1 MPIQRVKPKFSDVR
15 NVSIAAST
23 MPAGTVI
30 QTVVQQEDGAT
41 SFTAS
46 GTNDLILLASNAAD
60 STSHLSVSI
69 TPTSASSKILLS
81 ASVFFEGSNHAHQH
95 IWTFHRDS
103 TKLTAPTAGSRRSGL
118 VMPGVGY
125 YAADNDSTPEAVNM
139 LYYDSPNST
148 SAITYAVSFQC
159 SNSNAIVYLNRTKTD
174 SNSVGYERGVS
185 IITAQ
190 EIKV

>member
-1 MPIQRVKPKFSDVR
+1 MPIQRAKPKFSDVR

-30 QTVVQQEDGAT
+30 QTVVQQEDGTT

-46 GTNDLILLASNAAD
+46 GTSDLILLASNAAD

-69 TPTSASSKILLS
+69 TPTSTSSKILLS
-81 ASVFFEGSNHAHQH
+81 ASVFFEGNNNPHSH
-95 IWTFHRDS
+95 IWSFHRDS
-103 TKLTAPTAGSRRSGL
+103 TKLGAPIEGSRRSGL

-125 YAADNDSTPEAVNM
+125 YAADNDSTAEAVNM

-159 SNSNAIVYLNRTKTD
+159 GSSNAIVYLNRTKTD
-174 SNSVGYERGVS
+174 GNSAGYERGIS

>member
-23 MPAGTVI
+23 MPAGTII
-30 QTVVQQEDGAT
+30 QTVVQQEDGTT

-81 ASVFFEGSNHAHQH
+81 ASVFFEGNNHPHQH
-95 IWTFHRDS
+95 IF
-103 TKLTAPTAGSRRSGL
+103 
-118 VMPGVGY
+118 
-125 YAADNDSTPEAVNM
+125 PE
-139 LYYDSPNST
+139 
-148 SAITYAVSFQC
+148 
-159 SNSNAIVYLNRTKTD
+159 
-174 SNSVGYERGVS
+174 
-185 IITAQ
+185 
-190 EIKV
+190 

>member
-1 MPIQRVKPKFSDVR
+1 MPIQRARPKFIHVKG
-15 NVSIAAST
+15 SILKSR
-23 MPAGTVI
+23 MPGGSVI

-81 ASVFFEGSNHAHQH
+81 ASVFFEGNNHPHQH
-95 IWTFHRDS
+95 IWAFHRDS

-125 YAADNDSTPEAVNM
+125 YAADNESTAEAVNM

-159 SNSNAIVYLNRTKTD
+159 SQSNAIVYLNRTKTD
-174 SNSVGYERGVS
+174 GNSGGYERGVS